1 MATGTS
7 FTSFAPFKAPEGSEA
22 EVLVIA
28 LALAYESVSSG
39 NIAPVV
45 AWVDKV
51 LDDSPVSILTSCAPI
66 SRVKV
71 LGAGAVV
78 CLRRLRMATPGGE
91 R

>member
-1 MATGTS
+1 MAASTS

-51 LDDSPVSILTSCAPI
+51 LDLP
-66 SRVKV
+66 KK
-71 LGAGAVV
+71 
-78 CLRRLRMATPGGE
+78 PGEEKPEKKPKKGKGGKGKKKKKK
-91 R
+91 